1 MESKQKSKP
10 AIGDRVLWYQRED
23 LAWYTMVIKSDLIA
37 SKNGVGRVQ
46 AAYEDYPEERP
57 FLIPH
62 NELFRM
68 PEKF

>member
-1 MESKQKSKP
+1 MESKAKSKP
-10 AIGDRVLWYQRED
+10 AIGDRVLWFQRED

-37 SKNGVGRVQ
+37 SKNGVDRVQ

-57 FLIPH
+57 FLIPQ

>member
-1 MESKQKSKP
+1 
-10 AIGDRVLWYQRED
+10 
-23 LAWYTMVIKSDLIA
+23 MVIESELIA
-37 SKNGVGRVQ
+37 SKNGVDRVQ